1 MKFKNVVR
9 NFPVF
14 AVAMVAAIACIV
26 ATAVS
31 GEYKLAAAEACLLA
45 GVILLTVAYY
55 SVYRKKKQE
64 MLESISQEISFADC
78 KRNAE
83 FPIPVM
89 VSDEKGKFLWYNQA
103 FEDVV
108 LDENE
113 YSEIDDIIENGINV
127 LAPSEEKGV
136 NIRCDGKYFT
146 VYSHR
151 RDKQTVYYFIDN
163 TKLRLVADEFI
174 KTRPAV
180 LMVSIDGVDE
190 LQRLYKE
197 SDCSS
202 IRNGVT
208 RLIEQWLSDYDCMMT
223 KKGDSTFIIVTKTSD
238 VEKMVEKKFD
248 ILDAVR
254 NYQYNGEDLSIT
266 LSIGV
271 GTEGGVGK
279 CQAEAKAALEMA
291 FDRGGDQAVVKNKEN
306 YDFFGGVSRSVE
318 RQTTVKTR
326 IIANDFAKLIEGS
339 NRVIVMGHKYP
350 DLDALGSAMGVVA
363 VARAYGKEAFIATN
377 SYTAASKP
385 LIDYLKTN
393 GFEDYIIP
401 HSKAKTL
408 LKKNTLLVVTDT
420 HIKSFVECPELLEK
434 ASKIVV
440 IDHHR
445 KSVDFIDNAEI
456 FYHDSSAS
464 SAGELVTQ
472 LIAYLPYKI
481 KIGSVV
487 ADALLSGIMLD
498 TKNFVLRTGAK
509 TFETAAYLKKAGA
522 DTVRVKQLFSDSMTA
537 YKAKS
542 EIISSAETYK
552 NCAVALC
559 KSNTN
564 EVRVVASQAADEL
577 LNIKDISA
585 SFVVFKTDNIIN
597 VSARSLGKVNVQ
609 VIMESL
615 GGGGHQTMAAAQ
627 FENETTQSV
636 SQKVKEAIDKYLN

>member
-1 MKFKNVVR
+1 MKLKNVVR

-14 AVAMVAAIACIV
+14 VAAIILALVCIV
-26 ATAVS
+26 ATAVI

-55 SVYRKKKQE
+55 SVYRRKKQE
-64 MLESISQEISFADC
+64 MLESISKEISFADG
-78 KRNAE
+78 KRNAD
-83 FPIPVM
+83 FPIPVL
-89 VSDEKGKFLWYNQA
+89 VSDEKGKFLWYNKA

-113 YSEIDDIIENGINV
+113 YSEIEDIIEDGMNV
-127 LAPSEEKGV
+127 LASSETRGV
-136 NIRCDGKYFT
+136 NIKCDGKYFT
-146 VYSHR
+146 VYSHHR
-151 RDKQTVYYFIDN
+151 EQQIVFYFIDN

-180 LMVSIDGVDE
+180 VMMSIDGVDE
-190 LQRLYKE
+190 LQRLYKD

-208 RLIEQWLSDYDCMMT
+208 RLIEQWLSEYDCMMT

-238 VEKMVEKKFD
+238 VDKMIEKKFD
-248 ILDAVR
+248 ILDSVR
-254 NYQYNGEDLSIT
+254 DFQYNGEDLNVT

-279 CQAEAKAALEMA
+279 CQTTAKASLEMA
-291 FDRGGDQAVVKNKEN
+291 FDRGGDQAAVKNKDGYE
-306 YDFFGGVSRSVE
+306 FFGGVSRSVE

-326 IIANDFAKLIEGS
+326 IIANDFSKLIEDC

-350 DLDALGSAMGVVA
+350 DLDALGSAIGVVA
-363 VARAYGKEAFIATN
+363 IARAYGKEAFIATN

-385 LIDYLKTN
+385 LIDYLKSN
-393 GFEDYIIP
+393 GFGDYIIP
-401 HSKAKTL
+401 HSKAKAL

-420 HIKSFVECPELLEK
+420 HIKGFVECPELIEK
-434 ASKIVV
+434 ASKTVV

-445 KSVDFIDNAEI
+445 KSVDFIDDAEI
-456 FYHDSSAS
+456 FYHDPSAS

-472 LIAYLPYKI
+472 LIEYLPFKI

-522 DTVRVKQLFSDSMTA
+522 DTVRVKQLFADSMTA
-537 YKAKS
+537 YKDKS
-542 EIISSAETYK
+542 EIISAAETYK
-552 NCAVALC
+552 NCAVSVC

-577 LNIKDISA
+577 LNIKDINA
-585 SFVVFKTDNIIN
+585 SFVIFKSDGTVN
-597 VSARSLGKVNVQ
+597 VSARSLGNINVQ

-627 FENETTQSV
+627 FENETTQAV
-636 SQKVKEAIDKYLN
+636 TQKVKSAIDKYLN

>member
-14 AVAMVAAIACIV
+14 VVAMVAALVCIV
-26 ATAVS
+26 ATAAS
-31 GEYKLAAAEACLLA
+31 GEYKLAAAEACLLV

-64 MLESISQEISFADC
+64 MLESISQEISFADGR
-78 KRNAE
+78 RNSD

-89 VSDEKGKFLWYNQA
+89 VSDEKGKFLWYNKA

-113 YSEIDDIIENGINV
+113 YSEIEDIIEDGINV
-127 LAPSEEKGV
+127 LTPSETRGV
-136 NIRCDGKYFT
+136 NIKCDGKYFT

-151 RDKQTVYYFIDN
+151 RDQQIVFYFIDN
-163 TKLRLVADEFI
+163 TKLRLVADEFV

-208 RLIEQWLSDYDCMMT
+208 RLIEQWLSEYDCMMT

-238 VEKMVEKKFD
+238 VDRMIEQKFD

-254 NYQYNGEDLSIT
+254 NYQYNSEDLSIT

-291 FDRGGDQAVVKNKEN
+291 FDRGGDQAVVKNKDN
-306 YDFFGGVSRSVE
+306 YEFFGGVSRSVE

-326 IIANDFAKLIEGS
+326 IIANDFAKLIES
-339 NRVIVMGHKYP
+339 CNRVIVMGHKYP

-363 VARAYGKEAFIATN
+363 VARAYGKEAFLATN

-385 LIDYLKTN
+385 LIDYLKSN

-408 LKKNTLLVVTDT
+408 LRKSTLLVVTDT

-440 IDHHR
+440 VDHHR

-456 FYHDSSAS
+456 FYHDPSAS

-472 LIAYLPYKI
+472 LIEYLPFKI

-522 DTVRVKQLFSDSMTA
+522 DTVRVKQLFADSITA

-552 NCAVALC
+552 GCAVAVC

-564 EVRVVASQAADEL
+564 EVRVVSSQAADEL
-577 LNIKDISA
+577 LNIKDIKA
-585 SFVVFKTDNIIN
+585 SFVIFKTDNVVN
-597 VSARSLGKVNVQ
+597 VSARSLGGVNVQ
-609 VIMESL
+609 IIMESL

-636 SQKVKEAIDKYLN
+636 SQKVKEAVDKYMN

>member
-14 AVAMVAAIACIV
+14 FVAMVVAFACVI

-31 GEYKLAAAEACLLA
+31 GEYVLAAAEACLLVVVVA
-45 GVILLTVAYY
+45 LTIAYY

-64 MLESISQEISFADC
+64 MLESISQEISFTDG
-78 KRNAE
+78 KRNVD

-89 VSDEKGKFLWYNQA
+89 VSDEKGKFLWYNKA

-108 LDENE
+108 LGENE
-113 YSEIDDIIENGINV
+113 YTSIDDIIEDGINV
-127 LAPSEEKGV
+127 LADSDSKGI

-146 VYSHR
+146 VYSNR
-151 RDKQTVYYFIDN
+151 RDRQTVYYFIDN
-163 TKLRLVADEFI
+163 TKLRLVADEFVR
-174 KTRPAV
+174 TRPAV
-180 LMVSIDGVDE
+180 VMMSIDGVDE

-208 RLIEQWLSDYDCMMT
+208 RLIEQWLSDFDCMMT

-238 VEKMVEKKFD
+238 VDGMVSKKFD

-254 NYQYNGEDLSIT
+254 DYRYNDEELSLT

-279 CQAEAKAALEMA
+279 CQQEAKAALEMA
-291 FDRGGDQAVVKNKEN
+291 FDRGGDQAVVKNKDD

-326 IIANDFAKLIEGS
+326 IIANDFAKLIES
-339 NRVIVMGHKYP
+339 SSRVIVMGHKYP

-385 LIDYLKTN
+385 LIDYLKSN
-393 GFEDYIIP
+393 GFEDYIIT

-408 LKKNTLLVVTDT
+408 FKKNTLLVVTDT

-434 ASKIVV
+434 ATRTVV

-445 KSVDFIDNAEI
+445 KSVDFIDNADI
-456 FYHDSSAS
+456 FYHDPSAS
-464 SAGELVTQ
+464 SAAELVTQ
-472 LIAYLPYKI
+472 LVEYLPYKI

-487 ADALLSGIMLD
+487 ADSLLSGIMLD

-537 YKAKS
+537 YKSKS
-542 EIISSAETYK
+542 EIISSAESYRG
-552 NCAVALC
+552 CAVALA
-559 KSNTN
+559 KSNTG

-585 SFVVFKTDNIIN
+585 SFVVFKTDNVVN
-597 VSARSLGKVNVQ
+597 VSARSLGSMNVQ
-609 VIMESL
+609 VIMEAL

-636 SQKVKEAIDKYLN
+636 AEKVKSAIDAYLD

>member
-14 AVAMVAAIACIV
+14 FVAMLGALVCIII
-26 ATAVS
+26 TAVS
-31 GEYKLAAAEACLLA
+31 GEYVLAAAEVCLLV

-64 MLESISQEISFADC
+64 MLESISQEISFTDG
-78 KRNAE
+78 KRNTE
-83 FPIPVM
+83 FPIPVA
-89 VSDEKGKFLWYNQA
+89 VSDEKGKLVWYNKA

-108 LDENE
+108 VGKNE
-113 YSEIDDIIENGINV
+113 YATVDDIIEDGINI
-127 LAPSEEKGV
+127 LSSSDSKGV

-151 RDKQTVYYFIDN
+151 REKQTVYYFIDN
-163 TKLRLVADEFI
+163 TKLRLVADEFVR
-174 KTRPAV
+174 TRPAV
-180 LMVSIDGVDE
+180 VMISIDGVEE

-208 RLIEQWLSDYDCMMT
+208 RLLEQWLSEYDCMMT

-238 VEKMVEKKFD
+238 VEKMIEKKFG

-254 NYQYNGEDLSIT
+254 DYRYNDEELSIT

-271 GTEGGVGK
+271 GTDGGVGK
-279 CQAEAKAALEMA
+279 CQQEAKAALEMA
-291 FDRGGDQAVVKNKEN
+291 FDRGGDQAVVKNKED
-306 YDFFGGVSRSVE
+306 YSFFGGVSKSVE
-318 RQTTVKTR
+318 RQSTVKTR
-326 IIANDFAKLIEGS
+326 IIANDFAKLVEASG
-339 NRVIVMGHKYP
+339 RVIVMGHKYP

-385 LIDYLKTN
+385 LIDYLKAN
-393 GFEDYIIP
+393 GFEDYIIT

-408 LKKNTLLVVTDT
+408 FKKNTLLVVTDT

-434 ASKIVV
+434 ATKTVV

-445 KSVDFIDNAEI
+445 KSVDYIDNADI
-456 FYHDSSAS
+456 FYHDPSAS
-464 SAGELVTQ
+464 SAAELVTQ
-472 LIAYLPYKI
+472 LIEYLPYKI

-487 ADALLSGIMLD
+487 ADSLLSGIMLD

-509 TFETAAYLKKAGA
+509 TFETAACLKKAGA
-522 DTVRVKQLFSDSMTA
+522 DTVRVKQLFSDSMAA
-537 YKAKS
+537 YKSKS
-542 EIISSAETYK
+542 EIISSAESYRG
-552 NCAVALC
+552 CAVAVA
-559 KSNTN
+559 KSNTG
-564 EVRVVASQAADEL
+564 EMRVVASQAADEL

-585 SFVVFKTDNIIN
+585 SFVVFKTDNVVN
-597 VSARSLGKVNVQ
+597 VSARSLGGINVQ
-609 VIMESL
+609 VIMEAL

-636 SQKVKEAIDKYLN
+636 SQKVKEAIDKYMN